1 VFTREDGSALN
12 PDHVSRRFR
21 TLAKRA
27 GVPVIRFHDLRH
39 TSISLGLER
48 GVDIKV
54 MSERV
59 GHSSSWFT
67 ADTYAHVGKAQARE
81 AGERIGSVISLA
93 AIRAARDAAA
103 VAAEIEETDVS
114 KM

>member
-1 VFTREDGSALN
+1 
-12 PDHVSRRFR
+12 
-21 TLAKRA
+21 
-27 GVPVIRFHDLRH
+27 VIRFHDLRH
-39 TSISLGLER
+39 TSVSLGLER

-67 ADTYAHVGKAQARE
+67 ADTYAHVGNAQARE
-81 AGERIGSVISLA
+81 AGARIGSVISLA
-93 AIRAARDAAA
+93 AIRAARHAAA
-103 VAAEIEETDVS
+103 AGSDEQPDVS

>member
-1 VFTREDGSALN
+1 MRGRSSAAS
-12 PDHVSRRFR
+12 DQSSS
-21 TLAKRA
+21 A
-27 GVPVIRFHDLRH
+27 VIRFHDLRH
-39 TSISLGLER
+39 TSVSLGLER

-67 ADTYAHVGKAQARE
+67 ADTYAHVGNAQARE
-81 AGERIGSVISLA
+81 AGARIGSVISLA
-93 AIRAARDAAA
+93 AIRAARHAAA
-103 VAAEIEETDVS
+103 AGSDEQPDVS